1 MHLLRHNE
9 VDENVNKKREI
20 AKEQYGTLYI
30 KAGVPVKNT
39 SEFLQECTMM
49 LQELVRKINPGNKDK
64 VF

>member
-39 SEFLQECTMM
+39 S
-49 LQELVRKINPGNKDK
+49 
-64 VF
+64 